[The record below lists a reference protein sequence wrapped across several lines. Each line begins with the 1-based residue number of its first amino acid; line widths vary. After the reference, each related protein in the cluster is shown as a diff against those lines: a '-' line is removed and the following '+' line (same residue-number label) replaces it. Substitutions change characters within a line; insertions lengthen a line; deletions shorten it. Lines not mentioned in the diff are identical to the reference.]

1 MSKQKSAFMNV
12 VKKYMMEIILVVLII
27 LLSLFA
33 PGFLKLS
40 NILGIFRNM
49 AIVGVIAFGMTM
61 VIISG
66 EIDLSVGSAIAFYC
80 VLLAKFTGMIAE
92 AGIPNETGV
101 LIAILITLVIS
112 VAVGM
117 FNGFIRTK
125 FGVPSFIITLAMLNV
140 LYGLSAIISNGFPV
154 TTFPSWYNNIGAG
167 QLFGEIPLPALWL
180 AIIFVIVFVVMNYTR
195 FGREVYAVGGNMESA
210 RLSGINVNKVKF
222 TTLVSVQFLAALASI
237 IMSSQVMA
245 GSSTFGKG
253 YEMDVISSV
262 IIGGA
267 SLNGGIGKVWGTL
280 VGIIFLGVLING
292 MTLLRFDDYVK
303 YVVRGALILVAV
315 LINTIQVSSMQKA

>member
-1 MSKQKSAFMNV
+1 MGRLSVTNIFR
-12 VKKYMMEIILVVLII
+12 KYMMEIILLLLFI
-27 LLSLFA
+27 LLAVFA
-33 PGFLKLS
+33 PGFIRGS
-40 NILGIFRNM
+40 NLLGILRNM

-66 EIDLSVGSAIAFYC
+66 EIDLSVGSSIAFYC
-80 VLLAKFTGMIAE
+80 VLLATFTGTFE
-92 AGIPNETGV
+92 KAGIPRESGV
-101 LIAILITLVIS
+101 LISIAITLIIS
-112 VAVGM
+112 IGVGVL
-117 FNGFIRTK
+117 NGLIRTK

-140 LYGLSAIISNGFPV
+140 LYGLSAIISNGFPI

-167 QLFGEIPLPALWL
+167 QLFGIPLPALWL
-180 AIIFVIVFVVMNYTR
+180 AIVFIVVFIVMNYTR
-195 FGREVYAVGGNMESA
+195 FGREVYAVGGNQESA
-210 RLSGINVNKVKF
+210 RLSGINVNKVKVL
-222 TTLVSVQFLAALASI
+222 TLTAVQFLAALASI

-267 SLNGGIGKVWGTL
+267 SLNGGIGKVWGTFI
-280 VGIIFLGVLING
+280 GIIFLGILING

-315 LINTIQVSSMQKA
+315 LINTIQVRNMQKA

>member
-1 MSKQKSAFMNV
+1 
-12 VKKYMMEIILVVLII
+12 L
-27 LLSLFA
+27 
-33 PGFLKLS
+33 
-40 NILGIFRNM
+40 RNM
-49 AIVGVIAFGMTM
+49 AIVGVIAFGTTM

-80 VLLAKFTGMIAE
+80 VLLATFTGSFEA
-92 AGIPNETGV
+92 AGIPRESGV
-101 LIAILITLVIS
+101 LLSIVITLIISIAVGILIGL
-112 VAVGM
+112 
-117 FNGFIRTK
+117 IRTK

-154 TTFPSWYNNIGAG
+154 TTFPAWYNNIGAG
-167 QLFGEIPLPALWL
+167 QLFGIIPLPALWL
-180 AIIFVIVFVVMNYTR
+180 AIVFIVVFIVMNYTR
-195 FGREVYAVGGNMESA
+195 FGREVYAVGGNQESA
-210 RLSGINVNKVKF
+210 RLSGINVNKVKVL
-222 TTLVSVQFLAALASI
+222 TLTSVQFLAALASI

-253 YEMDVISSV
+253 YELDVIASV

-267 SLNGGIGKVWGTL
+267 SLSGGIGKVWGTF
-280 VGIIFLGVLING
+280 VGIIFLGVMING

-315 LINTIQVSSMQKA
+315 LINTIQVRNMQKA

>member
-1 MSKQKSAFMNV
+1 MVKQKVDFTDIL
-12 VKKYMMEIILVVLII
+12 KKYMMEIILIVLFI
-27 LLSLFA
+27 LLGAFA
-33 PGFLKLS
+33 PGFLTGS
-40 NILGIFRNM
+40 NLLGILRNM

-80 VLLAKFTGMIAE
+80 VLLATFTGKLEE
-92 AGIPNETGV
+92 AGIARESGV
-101 LIAILITLVIS
+101 LIAIVITLLIS
-112 VAVGM
+112 IAVGL
-117 FNGFIRTK
+117 FNGLIRTK

-140 LYGLSAIISNGFPV
+140 LYGLAAIISNGFPV
-154 TTFPSWYNNIGAG
+154 TTFPSWYNEIGAG
-167 QLFGEIPLPALWL
+167 QLFGVIPLPAVWL
-180 AIIFVIVFVVMNYTR
+180 TIVFVVVLIVMNFTR
-195 FGREVYAVGGNMESA
+195 FGHEVYAVGGNQESA
-210 RLSGINVNKVKF
+210 RLSGINVKKVKIM
-222 TTLVSVQFLAALASI
+222 TLTVVQFLAALSSI

-280 VGIIFLGVLING
+280 IGILFLGVLING

-303 YVVRGALILVAV
+303 YVVRGSLILVAV
-315 LINTIQVSSMQKA
+315 LINTVQLKSMQKA

>member
-1 MSKQKSAFMNV
+1 MGRLSVRTIFR
-12 VKKYMMEIILVVLII
+12 KYMMEIILLLLFI
-27 LLSLFA
+27 LLALFA
-33 PGFLKLS
+33 PGFIKGS
-40 NILGIFRNM
+40 NLLGILRNM

-80 VLLAKFTGMIAE
+80 VLLATLTGE
-92 AGIPNETGV
+92 FEKGGIPRENGV
-101 LIAILITLVIS
+101 LISIAVTVVIS
-112 VAVGM
+112 IAIGIM
-117 FNGFIRTK
+117 NGFLRTK

-140 LYGLSAIISNGFPV
+140 LYGLSAIISGGFPV
-154 TTFPSWYNNIGAG
+154 TTFPLWYNNIGAG
-167 QLFGEIPLPALWL
+167 QIAGIPLPALWL
-180 AIIFVIVFVVMNYTR
+180 AIVFIVVFVVMNYTR

-210 RLSGINVNKVKF
+210 RLSGINVNKVKILTL
-222 TTLVSVQFLAALASI
+222 TTVQFLSALASI

-267 SLNGGIGKVWGTL
+267 SLNGGIGKVWGTFI
-280 VGIIFLGVLING
+280 GIIFLGILING

-303 YVVRGALILVAV
+303 YVVRGALILIAV
-315 LINTIQVSSMQKA
+315 LINTIQVSNLQKA

>member
-1 MSKQKSAFMNV
+1 MGRQTVANIIR
-12 VKKYMMEIILVVLII
+12 KYMMEIILLLLFI
-27 LLSLFA
+27 LLAVFA
-33 PGFLKLS
+33 PGFTRGTNL
-40 NILGIFRNM
+40 LGILRNM

-80 VLLAKFTGMIAE
+80 VLLATFTGSFEA
-92 AGIPNETGV
+92 AGIPRESGV
-101 LIAILITLVIS
+101 LLSIVITLIISIAVGILIGL
-112 VAVGM
+112 
-117 FNGFIRTK
+117 IRTK

-154 TTFPSWYNNIGAG
+154 TTFPAWYNNIGAG
-167 QLFGEIPLPALWL
+167 QLFGIIPLPALWL
-180 AIIFVIVFVVMNYTR
+180 AIVFIVVFIVMNYTR
-195 FGREVYAVGGNMESA
+195 FGREVYAVGGNQESA
-210 RLSGINVNKVKF
+210 RLSGINVNKVKVL
-222 TTLVSVQFLAALASI
+222 TLTSVQFLAALASI

-253 YEMDVISSV
+253 YELDVIASV

-267 SLNGGIGKVWGTL
+267 SLSGGIGKVWGTF
-280 VGIIFLGVLING
+280 VGIIFLGVMING

-315 LINTIQVSSMQKA
+315 LINTIQVRNMQKA

>member
-1 MSKQKSAFMNV
+1 MGRLSVTNIFR
-12 VKKYMMEIILVVLII
+12 KYMMEIILLLLFI
-27 LLSLFA
+27 LLAVFA
-33 PGFLKLS
+33 PGFIRGS
-40 NILGIFRNM
+40 NLLGILRNM

-66 EIDLSVGSAIAFYC
+66 EIDLSVGSSIAFYC
-80 VLLAKFTGMIAE
+80 VLLATFTGTFE
-92 AGIPNETGV
+92 KAGIPRESGV
-101 LIAILITLVIS
+101 LISIAITLIIS
-112 VAVGM
+112 IGVGVL
-117 FNGFIRTK
+117 NGLIRTK

-140 LYGLSAIISNGFPV
+140 LYGLSAIISNGFPI

-167 QLFGEIPLPALWL
+167 QLFGIPLPALWL
-180 AIIFVIVFVVMNYTR
+180 AIVFIVVFIVMNYTR
-195 FGREVYAVGGNMESA
+195 FGREVYAVGGNQESA
-210 RLSGINVNKVKF
+210 RLSGINVNKVKVL
-222 TTLVSVQFLAALASI
+222 TLTAVQFLAALASI

-267 SLNGGIGKVWGTL
+267 SLNGGIRKVWGTFI
-280 VGIIFLGVLING
+280 GIIFLGILING

-315 LINTIQVSSMQKA
+315 LINTIQVRNMQKA